1 MLRPFDRPIDTLVSV
16 TFVAGVG
23 DAELFGEQWVWGKKG
38 VIAARVD
45 LHVSGFRHV
54 AIHTHI
60 TRAAFAVEAVG
71 NGFDDWRILNPA
83 RVATHAKQVVLNR

>member
-1 MLRPFDRPIDTLVSV
+1 M
-16 TFVAGVG
+16 
-23 DAELFGEQWVWGKKG
+23 
-38 VIAARVD
+38 IAAWVD

-71 NGFDDWRILNPA
+71 DGFDDWRIFNPA